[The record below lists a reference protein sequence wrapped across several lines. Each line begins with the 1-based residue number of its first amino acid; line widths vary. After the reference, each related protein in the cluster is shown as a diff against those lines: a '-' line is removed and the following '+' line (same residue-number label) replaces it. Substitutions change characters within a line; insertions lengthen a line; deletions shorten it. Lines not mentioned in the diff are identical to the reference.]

1 MKKLKE
7 NLIFGL
13 EKSDKMIISNLVDK
27 YVLYEKK
34 KIPSYSNFLDLR
46 VLSLFENRVKNLNI
60 SYKIIEKIPDCEKK
74 VVWFGP
80 LEDGFNSIT
89 IYHGVCKYPV
99 RHPEVLGS
107 LFQIGLQANTIGDIV
122 VEDNEFYFTNLTRL
136 NSFVEDNLVRIG
148 KQKVTLNKVNAI
160 SLTKKRYQEI
170 TIVVNS
176 MRLDTVISRL
186 ANISRNGA
194 LEKLKNKEINVN
206 FQEVMKPTYLLKEQ
220 DILSIRKVGKF
231 KIGKILHETRKNKI
245 LLEIKKYN

>member
-27 YVLYEKK
+27 YYLYEKK

-46 VLSLFENRVKNLNI
+46 VLSLFESRVKNEDI
-60 SYKIIEKIPDCEKK
+60 SYKIIEKIPDSEKK
-74 VVWFGP
+74 IIWFGP
-80 LEDGFNSIT
+80 SEDGDDSVT
-89 IYHGVCKYPV
+89 LYHGVCQYPV
-99 RHPEVLGS
+99 RHQDVLGC
-107 LFQIGLQANTIGDIV
+107 LFKIGLNTNTIGDIV
-122 VEDNEFYFTNLTRL
+122 VENNEFYFTNLTRL
-136 NSFVEDNLVRIG
+136 NSFVEDNLVNIG
-148 KQKVTLNKVNAI
+148 KQKVTLNKVNTI
-160 SLTKKRYQEI
+160 TLTQERYKEI

-176 MRLDTVISRL
+176 MRLDTIISRL

-194 LEKLKNKEINVN
+194 LDKLKNKEIYVN
-206 FQEVMKPTYLLKEQ
+206 FKEETKPTYILKEQ

-231 KIGKILHETRKNKI
+231 KIGNILNTTRKNKI

>member
-13 EKSDKMIISNLVDK
+13 EKNDKMIISNLIDK
-27 YVLYEKK
+27 YYLYEKK

-46 VLSLFENRVKNLNI
+46 VLSLFESRVKNEDI
-60 SYKIIEKIPDCEKK
+60 SYKIIEKIPDSDKK

-80 LEDGFNSIT
+80 LDDGDDSVT
-89 IYHGVCKYPV
+89 LYHGVCQNLV
-99 RHPEVLGS
+99 RHQDVLGC
-107 LFQIGLQANTIGDIV
+107 LFKIGLNTSTIGDIV

-136 NSFVEDNLVRIG
+136 NTFVEDNLVNIG
-148 KQKVTLNKVNAI
+148 KQKVTLNKVNNI
-160 SLTKKRYQEI
+160 SLTKERYQEI
-170 TIVVNS
+170 MIVVNS
-176 MRLDTVISRL
+176 MRLDTIISRL

-194 LEKLKNKEINVN
+194 LEKLKNKEIYVN
-206 FQEVMKPTYLLKEQ
+206 FQEILKPTYILKEQ

-231 KIGKILHETRKNKI
+231 KIGNILNTTRKNKI

>member
-13 EKSDKMIISNLVDK
+13 EKNDKMIISNLIDK
-27 YVLYEKK
+27 YYLYEKK

-46 VLSLFENRVKNLNI
+46 VLSLFESRVKNEDI
-60 SYKIIEKIPDCEKK
+60 SYKIIEKIPDSEKK

-80 LEDGFNSIT
+80 LDDGDDSVT
-89 IYHGVCKYPV
+89 LYHGVCQNLV
-99 RHPEVLGS
+99 RHQDVLGC
-107 LFQIGLQANTIGDIV
+107 LFKIGLNTSTIGDIV

-136 NSFVEDNLVRIG
+136 NTFVEDNLVNIG
-148 KQKVTLNKVNAI
+148 KQKVTLNKVNNI
-160 SLTKKRYQEI
+160 SLTKERYQEI
-170 TIVVNS
+170 MIVVNS
-176 MRLDTVISRL
+176 MRLDTIISRL

-194 LEKLKNKEINVN
+194 LEKLKNKEIYVN
-206 FQEVMKPTYLLKEQ
+206 FQEILKPTYILKEQ

-231 KIGKILHETRKNKI
+231 KIGNILNTTRKNKI